1 MEIEGLSSKSENV
14 QRKLH
19 SSAQGQTQPKVEL
32 FFESKRQKL
41 SFALGK
47 KGGEQKSGWT
57 CRNGGEGDR
66 NRDKDC
72 EIKYETGAF
81 KKISSTKRSIKS
93 SDVFF

>member
-47 KGGEQKSGWT
+47 KGGGRKV
-57 CRNGGEGDR
+57 GEHAEMEEKGTGT
-66 NRDKDC
+66 
-72 EIKYETGAF
+72 EIKTA
-81 KKISSTKRSIKS
+81 K
-93 SDVFF
+93 